1 VGIAI
6 TLNHVI
12 ETILVS
18 KKLTTLGNEV
28 GTYACPHLMD
38 FDIEFI
44 N

>member
-6 TLNHVI
+6 TLGHVI
-12 ETILVS
+12 EVILAS
-18 KKLTTLGNEV
+18 KKLPTLGREV

-38 FDIEFI
+38 LHIKFS